1 MENFS
6 QTPELDII
14 VSGQLKNFC
23 LDFFPKSQ
31 NRILASLCARRF
43 ADDTLQIWGY
53 DSNGLQVTQLEI
65 LRQITPLAEAARQA
79 QIDMLRAIEAGH
91 QIEAPD
97 FDTMLLHMSQQ
108 FAVAI
113 KRTPQK
119 GYFIF
124 FCEKSQF
131 AFLDASTELP
141 ETKII
146 TLSDI
151 LDEQGANQIA
161 QQIAEAQRMQQEASK

>member
-1 MENFS
+1 MEIFS
-6 QTPELDII
+6 QTPELDIMF
-14 VSGQLKNFC
+14 SGTLRKFC
-23 LDFFPKSQ
+23 LDFFPKSED
-31 NRILASLCARRF
+31 RILSSLCARRF

-65 LRQITPLAEAARQA
+65 LRKITPLVEAARQA
-79 QIDMLRAIEAGH
+79 EIDQLKHVESGFCI
-91 QIEAPD
+91 PD
-97 FDTMLLHMSQQ
+97 FDTFLGIMSQQ
-108 FAVAI
+108 FAAAI

-119 GYFIF
+119 GYFVF

-131 AFLDASTELP
+131 AFLDASTTLP

-146 TLSDI
+146 SLADI

-161 QQIAEAQRMQQEASK
+161 QQIAEAQRMQQETSK